1 MSRPRILFLDAYDSF
16 SNNIVSLLTG
26 LLAADV
32 DVLPIDAPELAPES
46 PGFHDA
52 LRRKL
57 RRYHAVVC
65 GPGPGSPTSPVDV
78 GLIKHIWDLGLEDQH
93 LLPVLGICLGHQ
105 SLAVSCGARIRKLST
120 GLHGMIR
127 LIDHRPPANGR
138 DAADAA
144 ANIFGDVPPFQ
155 ATLYHS
161 LCADVGQDSVSDAD
175 WPTTKWA
182 PPAQM
187 PDIVPLAWV
196 DEQRPGFVER
206 ILMGMRHAT
215 KPFWGLQYHPE
226 SICSEPTGHQVIKNW
241 FSQAME
247 WSAARGRTVEPC
259 FSLPE
264 SGSTKPSLMS
274 DLVTDPQVW
283 EGYKRRLPSPD
294 GPSRYSY
301 KTISLPPHIEA
312 PDIVEILQ
320 ADSQEHIILDSAS
333 ARAKRIG
340 LDVRGRY
347 SIIALDVDEALRLEY
362 HVGDKAATV
371 RVPSLG
377 DGARQTVG
385 LGAGSV
391 WHVLAAFLEARKVAA
406 RSDDSPFVGGFMGF
420 ATYELGLECID
431 VNIMEK
437 RQHSRPDLSFSWITK
452 SIVIDHLEGTI
463 RIQSL
468 QPSTVD
474 AATWMEQTSNTMQS
488 SNIWTDGLRLNT
500 DKIKDIDNLTPP
512 VTPTVI
518 PPAPS
523 ILAPEAHAYDAK
535 VRQCQDFI
543 AAGNS
548 YELCLTDQ
556 TTITRAK
563 SPQEATATGLAAAE
577 TPSWAPSSA
586 TAKVPSA
593 WQLYRSLR
601 ARQPAPFGSYLRLG
615 GATLIS
621 SSPERFLEYTADG
634 LCSMRP
640 MKGTVRKSEAGT
652 ATLAQAERILH
663 VPKEEAENL
672 MIVDLVR
679 HDLHSVCG
687 PGRVTV
693 PQLLK
698 VEEYASVFQMISV
711 VEGQLPP
718 TETATDERN
727 TKTTTT
733 TTTTAA
739 AAASSSF
746 SSASTSLPPP
756 PLLRSHHYTGLDV
769 LAASLPPGSMTGAPK
784 KRSCEI
790 LQGIETH
797 RERSLYSGVVGYMD
811 AAGRGDWSVTIRSL
825 FRWDDETA
833 QEIEVWRIGA
843 GGAVTALS
851 TPEGE
856 TEEMFVKL
864 KGPLGI
870 FSEQQSQP
878 RS

>member
-16 SNNIVSLLTG
+16 SNNIVSLLTV
-26 LLAADV
+26 LLDADV
-32 DVLPIDAPELAPES
+32 DVLSIDAPELAPAS

-52 LRRKL
+52 LRQKL
-57 RRYHAVVC
+57 RHYHAVVC
-65 GPGPGSPTSPVDV
+65 GPGPGSPTSPADV
-78 GLIKHIWDLGLEDQH
+78 GLIKYIWELEDQH
-93 LLPVLGICLGHQ
+93 LLPVLGICLGFQ
-105 SLAVSCGARIRKLST
+105 SLAVSCGAGIGRLST

-127 LIDHRPPANGR
+127 VIDHRP
-138 DAADAA
+138 DASGDTTEG
-144 ANIFGDVPPFQ
+144 NIFHGVPPFK

-175 WPTTKWA
+175 WMTMRWA
-182 PPAQM
+182 TPAKT

-206 ILMGMRHAT
+206 IFMGMRHAT

-226 SICSEPTGHQVIKNW
+226 SICSEPAGHQVIKNW
-241 FSQAME
+241 FNEATR
-247 WSAARGRTVEPC
+247 WSASRGRTVEP
-259 FSLPE
+259 SSSQPQ
-264 SGSTKPSLMS
+264 SGSTKPSLLS
-274 DLVTDPQVW
+274 GPVPDPRGW
-283 EGYKRRLPSPD
+283 EDHKKWLPSLD
-294 GPSRYSY
+294 GPSKYSY
-301 KTISLPPHIEA
+301 STIPLPPHIEA
-312 PDIVEILQ
+312 PDIVEIVQ
-320 ADSQEHIILDSAS
+320 HNSQEHIILDSAS

-347 SIIALDVDEALRLEY
+347 SIIALDVDEALRFEY
-362 HVGDKAATV
+362 QVGDKAATI
-371 RVPSLG
+371 RVPSQG
-377 DGARQTVG
+377 NTARQIVD
-385 LGAGSV
+385 LGTGSV
-391 WHVLAAFLEARKVAA
+391 WHFLAEFLETRRVSVG
-406 RSDDSPFVGGFMGF
+406 SDDTPFVGGFMGF

-431 VNIMEK
+431 VDIVEK
-437 RQHSRPDLSFSWITK
+437 RQHNRPDLSFSWITK

-468 QPSTVD
+468 HPSP
-474 AATWMEQTSNTMQS
+474 AAATTWMEQIQNTLQS
-488 SNIWTDGLRLNT
+488 SPLWTDGLRLNT
-500 DKIKDIDNLTPP
+500 DKIKDVDNLTPP
-512 VTPTVI
+512 ITPTVT
-518 PPAPS
+518 PPAP
-523 ILAPEAHAYDAK
+523 IIVAPEPDAYDAK

-543 AAGNS
+543 AAGDS

-556 TTITRAK
+556 TTITRTK
-563 SPQEATATGLAAAE
+563 SPQEAPGHNGL
-577 TPSWAPSSA
+577 PSNHHHHHHSWAPPSA
-586 TAKVPSA
+586 SNKVPSA
-593 WQLYRSLR
+593 WQLYRTLR

-621 SSPERFLEYTADG
+621 SSPERFVEYTGDG
-634 LCSMRP
+634 FCSMRP
-640 MKGTVRKSEAGT
+640 MKGTVRKSGAV

-687 PGRVTV
+687 PGRVAV

-711 VEGQLPP
+711 VEGQLPETISSSNSKNVVGT
-718 TETATDERN
+718 TEN
-727 TKTTTT
+727 TTTT
-733 TTTTAA
+733 T
-739 AAASSSF
+739 SS
-746 SSASTSLPPP
+746 
-756 PLLRSHHYTGLDV
+756 RRNHYTGLDV

-790 LQGIETH
+790 LQGIEGEHH
-797 RERSLYSGVVGYMD
+797 RGERGLYSGVVGYMD
-811 AAGRGDWSVTIRSL
+811 AADRGDWSVTIRSL
-825 FRWDDETA
+825 FRWDDETTTTTPPN
-833 QEIEVWRIGA
+833 QPDGSSETEVWRIGA

-856 TEEMFVKL
+856 TEEMLVKL

-870 FSEQQSQP
+870 FSEQQQP

>member
-16 SNNIVSLLTG
+16 SNNIVSLLTE

-32 DVLPIDAPELAPES
+32 DVLSIDAPELARAS

-52 LRRKL
+52 LRQKL
-57 RRYHAVVC
+57 RHYHAVVC
-65 GPGPGSPTSPVDV
+65 GPGPGSPTSPADV
-78 GLIKHIWDLGLEDQH
+78 GLMKHVWELEDQH
-93 LLPVLGICLGHQ
+93 LLPVLGICLGFQ
-105 SLAVSCGARIRKLST
+105 SLAVSCGAAIRKLSTT

-127 LIDHRPPANGR
+127 VIDHRPHAS
-138 DAADAA
+138 ADDIAEG
-144 ANIFGDVPPFQ
+144 NIFHAVPPFK

-175 WPTTKWA
+175 WATMRWT
-182 PPAQM
+182 PPAKN
-187 PDIVPLAWV
+187 PDVVPLAWV

-226 SICSEPTGHQVIKNW
+226 SICSEPAGHQVIKNW
-241 FSQAME
+241 FSEAIR
-247 WSAARGRTVEPC
+247 WSAARGRTVEPS
-259 FSLPE
+259 FSLPQ
-264 SGSTKPSLMS
+264 SGPTKPSLLS
-274 DLVTDPQVW
+274 GPTLDPRSW
-283 EGYKRRLPSPD
+283 DEHKRWLPSLD
-294 GPSRYSY
+294 GPSKYSY

-320 ADSQEHIILDSAS
+320 HNSQEHIVLDSAS
-333 ARAKRIG
+333 AHTKRIG

-347 SIIALDVDEALRLEY
+347 SIIALDVDEALRFEY
-362 HVGDKAATV
+362 HVGDKTATI
-371 RVPSLG
+371 RVPSQGNAALQSVNLG
-377 DGARQTVG
+377 T
-385 LGAGSV
+385 GSV
-391 WHVLAAFLEARKVAA
+391 WHVLAEFLETRRV
-406 RSDDSPFVGGFMGF
+406 SVGGDESPFVGGFMGF
-420 ATYELGLECID
+420 VTYELGLECID
-431 VNIMEK
+431 VDIVER
-437 RQHSRPDLSFSWITK
+437 RQHTRPDLSFSWITK

-468 QPSTVD
+468 HPSP
-474 AATWMEQTSNTMQS
+474 AEASTWMEETQNTLES
-488 SNIWTDGLRLNT
+488 STLWSDGLRLNAH
-500 DKIKDIDNLTPP
+500 KIRDIDNLTPP
-512 VTPTVI
+512 ITPTVT
-518 PPAPS
+518 PPAPTIVS
-523 ILAPEAHAYDAK
+523 PEPYVYDSK

-543 AAGNS
+543 AAGDS
-548 YELCLTDQ
+548 SSSDW
-556 TTITRAK
+556 
-563 SPQEATATGLAAAE
+563 LADGQQLG
-577 TPSWAPSSA
+577 APSA
-586 TAKVPSA
+586 TKVPSS

-601 ARQPAPFGSYLRLG
+601 SRQPAPFGSYLRLG

-640 MKGTVRKSEAGT
+640 MKGTVRKSDAV
-652 ATLAQAERILH
+652 ATLAQAEQILH

-687 PGRVTV
+687 PGHVTV

-711 VEGQLPP
+711 VEGQLPA
-718 TETATDERN
+718 TTAQSSPLNEN
-727 TKTTTT
+727 HG
-733 TTTTAA
+733 TTAA
-739 AAASSSF
+739 TAS
-746 SSASTSLPPP
+746 P
-756 PLLRSHHYTGLDV
+756 RRHYYTGLDV

-790 LQGIETH
+790 LQGIEGAH
-797 RERSLYSGVVGYMD
+797 HGERSLYSGVVGYMD

-825 FRWDDETA
+825 FRWDDETVA
-833 QEIEVWRIGA
+833 SPRDGPETEVWRIGA

-856 TEEMFVKL
+856 TEEMLVKL

-870 FSEQQSQP
+870 FSEQQQP
-878 RS
+878 QQPQQSRS

>member
-16 SNNIVSLLTG
+16 SNNIVSLLTV
-26 LLAADV
+26 LLDADI
-32 DVLPIDAPELAPES
+32 DVLSIDAAELAPAS

-52 LRRKL
+52 LRHKL
-57 RRYHAVVC
+57 RHYHAVVC
-65 GPGPGSPTSPVDV
+65 GPGPGSPTSPADV
-78 GLIKHIWDLGLEDQH
+78 GLIKNIWELEDQH
-93 LLPVLGICLGHQ
+93 LLPVLGICLGFQ
-105 SLAVSCGARIRKLST
+105 SLAVSCGAGIGRLST

-127 LIDHRPPANGR
+127 VIDHRPDVSG
-138 DAADAA
+138 DATEG
-144 ANIFGDVPPFQ
+144 NIFHGVPPFK

-161 LCADVGQDSVSDAD
+161 LCADVGQNSSSDAD
-175 WPTTKWA
+175 WATRKWA
-182 PPAQM
+182 TPVKA

-196 DEQRPGFVER
+196 DEQRPGFVEH
-206 ILMGMRHAT
+206 IFMGMRHAS

-226 SICSEPTGHQVIKNW
+226 SICSEPAGHQVIKNW
-241 FSQAME
+241 FNEATR
-247 WSAARGRTVEPC
+247 WSASRGRTVEPM

-264 SGSTKPSLMS
+264 SGPTKPSLLS
-274 DLVTDPQVW
+274 APVPGLRDWEDL
-283 EGYKRRLPSPD
+283 KRWLPSLK
-294 GPSRYSY
+294 GPSEYSY
-301 KTISLPPHIEA
+301 STINLPPHIEA

-320 ADSQEHIILDSAS
+320 HNSQEHIVLDSAS

-347 SIIALDVDEALRLEY
+347 SIIALDVDEAPRFEY
-362 HVGDKAATV
+362 QVGNKSATI
-371 RVPSLG
+371 RVPSQG
-377 DGARQTVG
+377 DAARQSVD
-385 LGAGSV
+385 LGTGSV
-391 WHVLAAFLEARKVAA
+391 WHVLAEFLETRRVAIG
-406 RSDDSPFVGGFMGF
+406 SDDSPFVGGFMGF
-420 ATYELGLECID
+420 ATYELGMECID
-431 VNIMEK
+431 VDIVEK
-437 RQHSRPDLSFSWITK
+437 RQHIRPDLSFSWITK

-468 QPSTVD
+468 HPSPAD
-474 AATWMEQTSNTMQS
+474 AASWMEQTRDTLQS
-488 SNIWTDGLRLNT
+488 SSLWTDGLRLNT
-500 DKIKDIDNLTPP
+500 DKIKDVDNLTPP
-512 VTPTVI
+512 ITPTVT
-518 PPAPS
+518 PPAPT
-523 ILAPEAHAYDAK
+523 IAAPEPDLYDAK
-535 VRQCQDFI
+535 VRRCQDFI
-543 AAGNS
+543 AAGDS

-556 TTITRAK
+556 TTIRRTK
-563 SPQEATATGLAAAE
+563 SPQEATGHSGLPPP
-577 TPSWAPSSA
+577 TPNNNNHSWAPPSA
-586 TAKVPSA
+586 TNKVPSA

-601 ARQPAPFGSYLRLG
+601 ALQPAPFGSYLRLG

-640 MKGTVRKSEAGT
+640 MKGTVRKSGAV
-652 ATLAQAERILH
+652 ATLAQAEQILH

-711 VEGQLPP
+711 VEGQLPAMVSSP
-718 TETATDERN
+718 PSNKNVVGT
-727 TKTTTT
+727 TTTT
-733 TTTTAA
+733 TTTTA
-739 AAASSSF
+739 S
-746 SSASTSLPPP
+746 
-756 PLLRSHHYTGLDV
+756 LRSNHYTGLDV

-790 LQGIETH
+790 LQGIEGDH
-797 RERSLYSGVVGYMD
+797 HGERSLYSGVVGYMD

-825 FRWDDETA
+825 FRWDDETTA
-833 QEIEVWRIGA
+833 ANQPDGSETEVWRIGA

-851 TPEGE
+851 TPAGE
-856 TEEMFVKL
+856 TEEMLVKL

-870 FSEQQSQP
+870 FSEQQQP